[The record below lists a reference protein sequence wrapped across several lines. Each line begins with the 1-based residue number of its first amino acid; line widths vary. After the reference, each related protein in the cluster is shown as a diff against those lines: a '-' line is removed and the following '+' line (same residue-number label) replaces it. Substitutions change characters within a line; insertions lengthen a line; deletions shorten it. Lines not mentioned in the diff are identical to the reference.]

1 MKKSCKL
8 FAAIFILTV
17 VLAVAASAVQLPFD
31 DVPEDAWYYDTVAE
45 AYETGIMTGP
55 SATTFAPM
63 GTMSRSQFVTLLYRI
78 TGVTDGGFGEALSK
92 FGDGVT
98 DEWYSE
104 AMGWGVTRGLI
115 KGMDDNTVRPAQ
127 TITRAEL
134 AVMIV
139 RYLEYRSI
147 TLADTVEEAEFTDDE
162 KIADWAREQI
172 YTCQRLGIFK
182 GDADGRFNPAGEAS
196 RAEGATIILRLL
208 DAVECHT
215 LSEGIVIARTG
226 ETSPYKVVYMFGA
239 SGNDDDVTYTLE
251 RVKQELD
258 MSFAKKPYMKKEL
271 TDTTLQFVFNVD
283 GYPEIDEMKRGMG
296 NDAYAVKVVRDGE
309 YTKVLFAY
317 TSVFARSYAVEYLL
331 TKYVKDGVFALPADL
346 DLKGTKSVEDFIH
359 IDSSINRNTRDPFI
373 YGENGVYYAY
383 ITGWRVYKNTSG
395 RLDGKWTEVKN
406 AVVKPGDYDANPYAP
421 EVYKYGGKYYMF
433 TAYKPEKKL
442 NKYDNRGCIIMAAD
456 SPEGPFRM
464 ITGGWITPKEW
475 DCIDGTLYVDPDGQP
490 WMIFSREHTCYDG
503 NGGFYAA
510 KLSDDFTHFISEPM
524 ELFRGMDAKWA
535 WDGVTD
541 GCFMYTGADGELQ
554 MLWSNSEQL
563 GYCVA
568 VSQSSNGRLDG
579 EWIHSIPTLYTANST
594 GFDGGHGMIFTDF
607 DGQMY
612 LVYHSPNDWKGDS
625 SRMSML
631 PIIERN
637 GMLVWDLNLD

>member
-1 MKKSCKL
+1 MKKILKL
-8 FAAIFILTV
+8 LAASVFAV

-31 DVPEDAWYYDTVAE
+31 DVPEEAWYYDTVAE
-45 AYETGIMTGP
+45 AYEAGVMTGT
-55 SATTFAPM
+55 SATTFAPLK
-63 GTMSRSQFVTLLYRI
+63 TMSRSEFVMLLYRI
-78 TGVTDGGFGEALSK
+78 TGVTETGFAKELEK
-92 FGDGVT
+92 FDDGVT
-98 DEWYSE
+98 DDWYSE

-147 TLADTVEEAEFTDDE
+147 TLTDTVEEAEFTDDE

-239 SGNDDDVTYTLE
+239 SGNDDDVTHTLE

-258 MSFAKKPYMKKEL
+258 MSFTKKPYMKKEL
-271 TDTTLQFVFNVD
+271 TDTTLQLVFNVD

-296 NDAYAVKVVRDGE
+296 KDSYAVKVVRDGE

-317 TSVFARSYAVEYLL
+317 TSTFARTYAVEYLL
-331 TKYVKDGVFALPADL
+331 ATYVKDGVFAIPSDL
-346 DLKGTKSVEDFIH
+346 DIKGTKSPDDFFNTIYS
-359 IDSSINRNTRDPFI
+359 IDRNTRDPFI
-373 YGENGVYYAY
+373 YVENGTYYMY
-383 ITGWRVYKNTSG
+383 VTGWRVYKATS
-395 RLDGKWTEVKN
+395 LDGKWTQIKN
-406 AVVKPGDYDANPYAP
+406 AVVKPGDYDTNPYAP
-421 EVYKYGGKYYMF
+421 EVYKYNGKYYMF
-433 TAYKPEKKL
+433 TAYKPERKL
-442 NKYDNRGCIIMAAD
+442 NDYDNRGCIIMEAS

-464 ITGGWITPKEW
+464 ITNGWITPKEW
-475 DCIDGTLYVDPDGQP
+475 DCIDGTLYVDTDGQP
-490 WMIFSREHTCYDG
+490 WMVFSREHTCYDG
-503 NGGFYAA
+503 NGAFCAA
-510 KLSDDFTHFISEPM
+510 KLSDDFTHFTSEPI
-524 ELFRGMDAKWA
+524 ELFRGKDPKWE

-541 GCFMYTGADGELQ
+541 GCFMYTNADGELL
-554 MLWSNSEQL
+554 MLWSNNDKY

-568 VSQSSNGRLDG
+568 VSKSLNGKIHG
-579 EWIHSIPTLYTANST
+579 EWDHKSQPMLYTAFAT
-594 GFDGGHGMIFTDF
+594 GFDGGHGMIFTDT

-612 LVYHSPNDWKGDS
+612 LVIHSPNDWKGDS
-625 SRMSML
+625 SRATII
-631 PIIERN
+631 PITERN
-637 GMLVWDLNLD
+637 GMLIWDVLAD